1 MTNAADAPFTPD
13 QQEYLK
19 GFMAGVEA
27 RRAVTGQKLAPVE
40 STGDPAD
47 PHRAAQDR
55 TIAAGG
61 KLTAEEEAKR
71 RKHPLDR
78 FDEVA
83 AMAGEPR
90 FPKGTDI
97 FLSKFFG
104 LFYVAPSQNAYMCRL
119 RIPGG
124 ILNAHQLRG
133 VAAIAEELGG
143 GYADITTRANLQ
155 VREIG
160 PDKPPEVLMRLAEI
174 GLTSR
179 GAGADNIRN
188 ITGSPTAGIDPQEL
202 IDTRPHARALHHFI
216 LHHRELYGLPRK
228 FNIAFDGGG
237 RVAVLEDTND
247 IAFSAVRVAEG
258 FGVPAGVYYRLAL
271 GGITGH
277 RDFAHATDVIVRP
290 EEATRVAAAIVRVFV
305 AEGDRTDRTK
315 ARLKYLLDRWGVPRF
330 LEAVEQSFGA
340 PLLRVDP
347 AACPPRPKQDK
358 HGHIG
363 VHAQKQPGL
372 NYVGIVVPMA
382 RLSAGHMRGLAA
394 IAERFGSGTLRLT
407 VWQNLLISD
416 IADGV
421 LDDALAAIMAL
432 GLDWRASALCGGLVA
447 CTGNTGCKFSASDT
461 KRHAVELVDWL
472 DARIT
477 VDQPVNIHLTGCHH
491 SCAQHHI
498 ADIGLLAAKVE
509 QGDEMIEGYDLH
521 VGGGAGERQAIGR
534 LIRPKV
540 PFADLPPM
548 VLSLLAAW
556 MQRRDAAEDFQSW
569 TARLTDEELVKILLL
584 PSREGVGGMGP
595 TPRPDPLS
603 PTPSREG
610 RGSAVEALA

>member
-1 MTNAADAPFTPD
+1 MTSAADTPFTPD

-19 GFMAGVEA
+19 GFMTGVEA
-27 RRAVTGQKLAPVE
+27 RRAVTGQPLAPVQ
-40 STGDPAD
+40 SPADPAD

-55 TIAAGG
+55 SVAAGG

-78 FDEVA
+78 FDEIA
-83 AMAGEPR
+83 AMAAEPR

-104 LFYVAPSQNAYMCRL
+104 LFYAAPAQNAYMCRL
-119 RIPGG
+119 RMPGG
-124 ILNAHQLRG
+124 ILTAHQFRG
-133 VAAIAEELGG
+133 VAAIAEDAGG

-155 VREIG
+155 IREIG

-216 LHHRELYGLPRK
+216 LHHHELYGLPRK

-247 IAFSAVRVAEG
+247 IAFGAVQVADG
-258 FGVPAGVYYRLAL
+258 FGVPAGVYYRLGL

-277 RDFAHATDVIVRP
+277 RDFARATDVIVPP
-290 EEATRVAAAIVRVFV
+290 EQATRVAAAVVRVFI

-315 ARLKYLLDRWGVPRF
+315 ARLKYVLDRWGMPRF
-330 LEAVEQSFGA
+330 LEAMKQILDA

-347 AACPPRPKQDK
+347 AAIAPRPKQDK
-358 HGHIG
+358 HGHVG

-372 NYVGIVVPMA
+372 NYVGIVIPMA
-382 RLSAGHMRGLAA
+382 RLWAGRMRGLAT
-394 IAERFGSGTLRLT
+394 IADRFGSGTLRLT
-407 VWQNLLISD
+407 VWQNLIISD
-416 IADGV
+416 IADEA
-421 LDDALAAIMAL
+421 LDDALAAITAL
-432 GLDWRASALCGGLVA
+432 GLDWRASALRGGLVA
-447 CTGNTGCKFSASDT
+447 CTGNAGCKFSASDT
-461 KRHAVELVDWL
+461 KRHAAELVDWL
-472 DARIT
+472 DQRIT
-477 VDQPVNIHLTGCHH
+477 VDQPVNIHLTGCHN
-491 SCAQHHI
+491 SCAQHYV
-498 ADIGLLAAKVE
+498 ADIGLLATKVE
-509 QGDEMIEGYDLH
+509 QGEDMVEGYDLH

-540 PFADLPPM
+540 PFDDLPPM
-548 VLSLLAAW
+548 VLSLLSAW
-556 MQRRDAAEDFQSW
+556 MDRRVEAEDFQTW
-569 TARLTDEELVKILLL
+569 TARQSDEALVNILLL
-584 PSREGVGGMGP
+584 PP
-595 TPRPDPLS
+595 
-603 PTPSREG
+603 EG
-610 RGSAVEALA
+610 RGSFVGLLA